1 MEERNNME
9 NVTKIMPLLW
19 SFIQKHK
26 RCSVGISSIEDKVI
40 ITLLWGKIRW
50 KKFAGKD
57 MILLQK
63 QVSDYLQVV

>member
-1 MEERNNME
+1 MDKGDNME
-9 NVTKIMPLLW
+9 NVAKIMPVLW
-19 SFIQKHK
+19 SFIEKHK

-50 KKFAGKD
+50 KKFAGRD
-57 MILLQK
+57 MVLLQK